1 MPMTNDFTK
10 AMPEH
15 ILQNIKEINLNI
27 SSENCLLAI
36 NDLLQRTVLVG
47 GKRLRPLL
55 THLVADLFGVDAKTV
70 QPYSRAVELVH
81 AASLSHDDV
90 IDNATMRRGA
100 PSINIVASNKKA
112 VLAGDTLL
120 STVIVD
126 LCQAGNLDLVK
137 EMSLVIR
144 DLSEGEWIQAD
155 LIQTRN
161 YTQELIRE
169 IALKKTSSVMS
180 YCCLAPAVLAEF
192 SPEMLK
198 VAKSFGE
205 SLGLAFQMIDDTLD
219 YNEESMKDQLLD
231 LQNGIVNTVIFHH
244 LTSHQELLDKFKEGS
259 DLSSLISVDGL
270 KPSIDFVKAEAH
282 RELEKAHQDLNTLF
296 DYLNNVKKKNLSP
309 EALLP
314 LQTVISFIALRSI

>member
-1 MPMTNDFTK
+1 MTNDFTK
-10 AMPEH
+10 AMPAH
-15 ILQNIKEINLNI
+15 ILQNIKEIDLNI
-27 SSENCLLAI
+27 SSENCLKEI
-36 NDLLQRTVLVG
+36 NDLLQKTVLVG

-55 THLVADLFGVDAKTV
+55 THLVADLFGVSADAV
-70 QPYSRAVELVH
+70 MPYSRAVELVH

-100 PSINIVASNKKA
+100 PSINIVATNKKA

-126 LCQAGNLDLVK
+126 LCLAGNLALVK

-155 LIQTRN
+155 LIESRN
-161 YTQELIRE
+161 YTPEVIRE

-180 YCCLAPAVLAEF
+180 YCCLAPAVLADF
-192 SPEMLK
+192 SPEM
-198 VAKSFGE
+198 VSVTKSFGE

-219 YNEESMKDQLLD
+219 YNEDSMKDQLLD

-244 LTSHQELLDKFKEGS
+244 LNSHPELMLKFKNGS
-259 DLSSLISVDGL
+259 DLSSLISVDVL
-270 KPSIDFVKAEAH
+270 RPSIDFVKNEAH
-282 RELEKAHQDLNTLF
+282 RELEKAHHDLTTIFN
-296 DYLNNVKKKNLSP
+296 YLNSTKKKNLGP

-314 LQTVISFIALRSI
+314 LQTVISFIALRSV

>member
-1 MPMTNDFTK
+1 MNNEFTK
-10 AMPEH
+10 AMPAH

-27 SSENCLLAI
+27 SSENCLSAI
-36 NDLLQRTVLVG
+36 NDLLQQTVLVG

-55 THLVADLFGVDAKTV
+55 THLVADLFGVPATKV
-70 QPYSRAVELVH
+70 APYSRAVELVH

-100 PSINIVASNKKA
+100 PSINIVATNKKA

-126 LCQAGNLDLVK
+126 LCQAGNLELVK

-155 LIQTRN
+155 LIQTRH

-180 YCCLAPAVLAEF
+180 YCCLAPAILADF
-192 SPEMLK
+192 SPEMVK

-244 LTSHQELLDKFKEGS
+244 LTTHPDFMAKFKAGA
-259 DLSSLISVDGL
+259 DLTSLISVEVL
-270 KPSIDFVKAEAH
+270 RPSIDFVKAQAH
-282 RELEKAHQDLNTLF
+282 LELEKAHNDLNTLF
-296 DYLNNVKKKNLSP
+296 HYLTTEKGKKLSTD
-309 EALLP
+309 ALLP
-314 LQTVISFIALRSI
+314 LQTVISFIALRSV